1 MNVEVAL
8 PAGNSRRILF
18 EWLTI
23 RRLRQASLYPLRR
36 CAVITGVKRAGSKNG
51 LNAEIAKKPVDIHF
65 TIPLPPR
72 TKKNHQQIRKNFK
85 TGGHYVGQSDT
96 YLQYEQDCMWFVP
109 AAAKIKIDTP
119 VNIKALFYMEKE
131 AKVDVTNL
139 NSALHDILVLAGVLL
154 DDSSLNPQIVA
165 GTDGS
170 RVYVDKDR
178 PRTEVYIST
187 FKEDI

>member
-1 MNVEVAL
+1 
-8 PAGNSRRILF
+8 
-18 EWLTI
+18 
-23 RRLRQASLYPLRR
+23 
-36 CAVITGVKRAGSKNG
+36 
-51 LNAEIAKKPVDIHF
+51 
-65 TIPLPPR
+65 
-72 TKKNHQQIRKNFK
+72 
-85 TGGHYVGQSDT
+85 
-96 YLQYEQDCMWFVP
+96 MWFVP

-170 RVYVDKDR
+170 RVYVDKDS